1 MPLFLITTALLTKFG
16 AARSYVPTTT
26 PFGSTTST
34 LAVFTPPLTPA
45 ATREPETS
53 TVNGLP
59 ALAGSGVAVMPQ
71 TGRQGLTTTDVVPA
85 TPPEIAFTS
94 YVPGVGAPVKV
105 KRNWPFVSLSE

>member
-1 MPLFLITTALLTKFG
+1 MSKVSTTA
-16 AARSYVPTTT
+16 

-34 LAVFTPPLTPA
+34 LAVLTPPLTPA

-71 TGRQGLTTTDVVPA
+71 VGRQGLTWTLVVPV
-85 TPPEIAFTS
+85 TPPETALTS
-94 YVPGVGAPVKV
+94 
-105 KRNWPFVSLSE
+105 